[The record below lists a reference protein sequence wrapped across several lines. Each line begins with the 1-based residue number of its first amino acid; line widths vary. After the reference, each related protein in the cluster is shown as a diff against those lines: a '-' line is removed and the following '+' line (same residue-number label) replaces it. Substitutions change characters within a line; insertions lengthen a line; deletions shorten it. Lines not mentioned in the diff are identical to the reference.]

1 LPTNLS
7 RRNFL
12 KSCGIVA
19 GGIVGATIATEVAT
33 PFIFPENLEFDENT
47 SLWIETQPP
56 KNLPL
61 NEDIDVD
68 VAIIGGGYTG
78 LSAAYYLAQR
88 FPGKNIVLFEA
99 RGVGQGGSGR
109 NGGMLLPQ
117 TANEYMQVYSDPQ
130 THKRI
135 YDVTVKNMD
144 DLTRLVQSQ
153 NIDCDLRRNGVLL
166 VIAKESQVE
175 QYRQYAAQ
183 AQSLGM
189 PIEFWDRTH
198 TQDEIGTQVYYSS
211 LFDPNAG
218 EVHPM
223 KLVHALKKAAE
234 AAGAHIYEDSPV
246 HELEEG
252 ETIQLSVGEAKHKVA
267 ARAVV
272 LATNGYTSK
281 LGFFENSVIPIHTPM
296 AVTSPLPES
305 TFADIGWNNKVAYSD
320 TYTLLYHL
328 SRTPDNRILIG
339 SGYVNYFFNN
349 GIVNKDDPN
358 LLKAHL
364 YKELIRIYPG
374 LAGIDFEYLWTGVLG
389 FSVDFS
395 QSVGVMGA
403 HKNIYY
409 GLSYVGHG
417 INLSTLFGKII
428 ADIYAGEESKWKD
441 FPFLNHHFIP
451 LPPEP
456 LKWVALHSTRA
467 YFRMADE
474 AQ

>member
-1 LPTNLS
+1 LAAKLS
-7 RRNFL
+7 RRYFL
-12 KSCGIVA
+12 KSCAIVA

-33 PFIFPENLEFDENT
+33 PLIFPEELVFDENT
-47 SLWIETQPP
+47 SLWSGTQPP
-56 KNLPL
+56 RNPPL
-61 NEDIDVD
+61 REDIDVD

-78 LSAAYYLAQR
+78 LSAAYYLLQH
-88 FPGKNIVLFEA
+88 FPGKNIAVFEA
-99 RGVGQGGSGR
+99 RGVGQGASGR

-135 YDVTVKNMD
+135 YDVTVQNMD
-144 DLTRLVQSQ
+144 DLDQLVQSQ
-153 NIDCDLRRNGVLL
+153 NMDYDLRRKGVLL

-189 PIEFWDRTH
+189 PIEFWDRAR

-234 AAGAHIYEDSPV
+234 AAGADIYEDSPV
-246 HELEEG
+246 RELEEG
-252 ETIQLSVGEAKHKVA
+252 ETVRLTVGEANHKVN

-281 LGFFENSVIPIHTPM
+281 LGFFQNSVVPIHTPM
-296 AVTSPLPES
+296 AVTTPLPES
-305 TFADIGWNNKVAYSD
+305 TFTSIGWNNKVGYSD

-328 SRTPDNRILIG
+328 SRTPDSRILIG

-349 GIVNKDDPN
+349 GIINKDDPN
-358 LLKAHL
+358 FLKAHL

-374 LAGIDFEYLWTGVLG
+374 LSGIDFEYVWTGVLG
-389 FSVDFS
+389 FSIDFS

-409 GLSYVGHG
+409 GLCYVGHG
-417 INLSTLFGKII
+417 INLATLFGKII
-428 ADIYAGEESKWKD
+428 ADIYAGEASKWKD
-441 FPFLNHHFIP
+441 FPFFNHHFIP

-456 LKWVALHSTRA
+456 LKWVALHSARA

-474 AQ
+474 AK